1 MPMELTMPVL
11 ALTGAALTALTWR
24 LWPRIAVRTYREKH
38 PEFGIREIAL
48 SISRPGRLIGAV
60 ERRGY
65 TLVPLE
71 LYWKAGRAKLA
82 VGLAKGKKQHD
93 KRAVAKDRDWT
104 RDKARVL
111 KRG

>member
-48 SISRPGRLIGAV
+48 SISRPSRLFGAAASAA
-60 ERRGY
+60 
-65 TLVPLE
+65 P
-71 LYWKAGRAKLA
+71 
-82 VGLAKGKKQHD
+82 
-93 KRAVAKDRDWT
+93 
-104 RDKARVL
+104 ARFEFVIYL
-111 KRG
+111 TMKSCNQ